1 MNILGVVKT
10 KFKDMSEGD
19 VSAPIKIW
27 LAHAQDRIKRRRE

>member
-27 LAHAQDRIKRRRE
+27 LAHAQDRIKRRQQ